1 MLVLNIL
8 KVVTYTI
15 SLCTYLEVYTNL
27 QIFLMFLLTHTYIGM
42 RATYLEKEN
51 AILRT
56 QVATLREERNS
67 LQSLLLRRQLH
78 QKQRAMI
85 NLVVE
90 QQQKQYLEL
99 IKHQQKSA
107 LEFEK
112 SREIDKNIATEIND
126 DSHTISSKNDDDV
139 EIVDLRLNNN
149 SSQNDIITST
159 KSEDENSSNKNPTE
173 EVDNNIIISSSN
185 IANNVEG

>member
-99 IKHQQKSA
+99 MKHQQKLS
-107 LEFEK
+107 L
-112 SREIDKNIATEIND
+112 DVDNNIAELND
-126 DSHTISSKNDDDV
+126 DSHATSSNDDV
-139 EIVDLRLNNN
+139 EIVDLRLN
-149 SSQNDIITST
+149 SQNST
-159 KSEDENSSNKNPTE
+159 KSEENSSKNSTE
-173 EVDNNIIISSSN
+173 DDILIPSTTNIDNINV
-185 IANNVEG
+185 VEG

>member
-112 SREIDKNIATEIND
+112 SREIDNNIAAELND
-126 DSHTISSKNDDDV
+126 DSHATSSNNDDIEV
-139 EIVDLRLNNN
+139 VDLRLN
-149 SSQNDIITST
+149 SQNNIST
-159 KSEDENSSNKNPTE
+159 KSEEENSSNKNSTENDDDMLIPTT
-173 EVDNNIIISSSN
+173 N
-185 IANNVEG
+185 IANINVEG

>member
-1 MLVLNIL
+1 MSLIIL
-8 KVVTYTI
+8 PV
-15 SLCTYLEVYTNL
+15 YL
-27 QIFLMFLLTHTYIGM
+27 GM

-99 IKHQQKSA
+99 IKHQQKS

-112 SREIDKNIATEIND
+112 SREIDNNIAAELND
-126 DSHTISSKNDDDV
+126 DSHATSSNNDDIEV
-139 EIVDLRLNNN
+139 VDLRLN
-149 SSQNDIITST
+149 SQNNIST
-159 KSEDENSSNKNPTE
+159 KSEEENSSNKNSTENDDMLIPTT
-173 EVDNNIIISSSN
+173 N
-185 IANNVEG
+185 IASNNVEG

>member
-1 MLVLNIL
+1 
-8 KVVTYTI
+8 
-15 SLCTYLEVYTNL
+15 
-27 QIFLMFLLTHTYIGM
+27 M

-99 IKHQQKSA
+99 IKHQQKS

-112 SREIDKNIATEIND
+112 SREIDNNIAAELND
-126 DSHTISSKNDDDV
+126 DSHATSSNNDEDI
-139 EIVDLRLNNN
+139 EIVDLRLN
-149 SSQNDIITST
+149 SQNNIST
-159 KSEDENSSNKNPTE
+159 KSEEENSSNKNSTENDDMLIPTT
-173 EVDNNIIISSSN
+173 N
-185 IANNVEG
+185 IASNNVEG

>member
-99 IKHQQKSA
+99 MKHQQKLS
-107 LEFEK
+107 L
-112 SREIDKNIATEIND
+112 DVDNNIAAELND
-126 DSHTISSKNDDDV
+126 DSHATSSNDDV
-139 EIVDLRLNNN
+139 EIVDLRLN
-149 SSQNDIITST
+149 SQNST
-159 KSEDENSSNKNPTE
+159 KSEENSSKNSTE
-173 EVDNNIIISSSN
+173 DDILIPSTTNIDNINV
-185 IANNVEG
+185 VEG